1 MPPTAAIPPVSR
13 RTVLGA
19 AAVASVVVGGWEIGH
34 NLNGVDPRDPHRQH
48 SFYVDEGGR
57 RTRLVCTEPARGRP
71 TSWRISPSGQPWHSA
86 LSQLDPAH
94 TPHPRRT
101 TL

>member
-19 AAVASVVVGGWEIGH
+19 AGAAAIASVVVGGREIGH

-57 RTRLVCTEPARGRP
+57 RTRLVCTEPARSLPADVRRVGA
-71 TSWRISPSGQPWHSA
+71 SA
-86 LSQLDPAH
+86 LPASH
-94 TPHPRRT
+94 GIAP
-101 TL
+101 